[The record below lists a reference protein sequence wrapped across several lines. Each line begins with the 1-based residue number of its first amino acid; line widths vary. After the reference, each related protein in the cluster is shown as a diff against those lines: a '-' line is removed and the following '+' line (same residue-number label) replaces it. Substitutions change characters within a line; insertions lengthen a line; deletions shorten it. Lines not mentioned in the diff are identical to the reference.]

1 MSMRR
6 CTGKTLIKAAL
17 LVATVVFV
25 QSVHAQNI
33 SGKQQQAE
41 DIPSTSQAL
50 AGRLFFS
57 REQRER
63 LDRARA
69 GGGIVVETGVVDPPV
84 SRINGFV
91 KRSDGET
98 AVWVDGKARYNVVSE
113 NVARLQPQDVGGM
126 PGKVK
131 ILSGNTGSSSSL
143 EIGYDKKRENIS
155 SKAKNKH
162 KKKSNSTP
170 ADHRR

>member
-6 CTGKTLIKAAL
+6 LAGRTSVKVAV
-17 LVATVVFV
+17 LVAVLML
-25 QSVHAQNI
+25 AQPLPAQTI

-63 LDRARA
+63 LDRVRA
-69 GGGIVVETGVVDPPV
+69 GGGTVVEADVVDPPV

-98 AVWVDGKARYNVVSE
+98 AVWVDGRMR
-113 NVARLQPQDVGGM
+113 RLPANAGNELVPGVVGGSANTLRVKLANEPLATSDKAGEAKPM
-126 PGKVK
+126 TKRGRKVFV
-131 ILSGNTGSSSSL
+131 
-143 EIGYDKKRENIS
+143 
-155 SKAKNKH
+155 
-162 KKKSNSTP
+162 P
-170 ADHRR
+170 ARTNLPLRPRN

>member
-6 CTGKTLIKAAL
+6 LSARASIKAAI
-17 LVATVVFV
+17 LVAAVMLV
-25 QSVHAQNI
+25 QPLPAQTI

-69 GGGIVVETGVVDPPV
+69 GGGTVVEADIVDPPV

-91 KRSDGET
+91 KRSDGDM
-98 AVWVDGKARYNVVSE
+98 AVWIDGRMRRLPANAGNELVPGVVGGSANNLRVKLANEPLAINVKAGKAKPMTKRG
-113 NVARLQPQDVGGM
+113 R
-126 PGKVK
+126 KV
-131 ILSGNTGSSSSL
+131 LVPTRANPSL
-143 EIGYDKKRENIS
+143 RPRN
-155 SKAKNKH
+155 
-162 KKKSNSTP
+162 
-170 ADHRR
+170 

>member
-6 CTGKTLIKAAL
+6 FSGKTSIKAAL
-17 LVATVVFV
+17 LVAALAFV
-25 QSVHAQNI
+25 QSLSAQTF
-33 SGKQQQAE
+33 SGKQQRAE

-50 AGRLFFS
+50 AGKLFFS

-69 GGGIVVETGVVDPPV
+69 GGGIVVEADVVGPPV

-98 AVWVDGKARYNVVSE
+98 AVWVDGKARYNVVSG
-113 NVARLQPQDVGGM
+113 NVARLQPQDVDGA
-126 PGKVK
+126 PGEIR
-131 ILSGNTGSSSSL
+131 ILAGSGRAQAAAGA
-143 EIGYDKKRENIS
+143 RR
-155 SKAKNKH
+155 AKTKTSIPH
-162 KKKSNSTP
+162 KKTP
-170 ADHRR
+170 VLAPSYSPAPR